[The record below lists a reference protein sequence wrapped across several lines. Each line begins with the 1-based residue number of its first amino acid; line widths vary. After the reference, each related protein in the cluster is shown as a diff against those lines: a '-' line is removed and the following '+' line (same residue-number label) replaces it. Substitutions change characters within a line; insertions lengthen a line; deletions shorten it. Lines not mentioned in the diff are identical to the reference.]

1 MLNRLNN
8 RRRRHTRPAEFVSR
22 SCREQQLYANR
33 PGGSAFSFSGEFP
46 VMNDLQ
52 PVMAHR
58 SSRCYTGGRTEGVN
72 RPVTGNELRSNP
84 TVCRCGVRTGTA
96 VMLLAALAVCLAL
109 VVGSSL
115 SECRRLSNGIS
126 TARTSINALTS
137 DCALMKS
144 DIAAQSGDLNIR
156 KEARLMGMVASTGVP
171 VNYLQAPEDA
181 DFSFEGDTIIL
192 SLANIWGQ

>member
-8 RRRRHTRPAEFVSR
+8 RRHRHTRPAEFVSR
-22 SCREQQLYANR
+22 FCRQQQMYANR

-52 PVMAHR
+52 PVVAHR
-58 SSRCYTGGRTEGVN
+58 STRCYTGAHAEGPS
-72 RPVTGNELRSNP
+72 RPVSSSDTARHP
-84 TVCRCGVRTGTA
+84 AVCRYGVRTGTA
-96 VMLLAALAVCLAL
+96 LTFLAALAVCLAL
-109 VVGSSL
+109 VVGASL

-126 TARTSINALTS
+126 SARAGISTLSA

-156 KEARLMGMVASTGVP
+156 KEALLMGMMASTGVP
-171 VNYLQAPEDA
+171 VNYLQAPENA
-181 DFSFEGDTIIL
+181 DFSFDGNTTIL
-192 SLANIWGQ
+192 SLASIWGQ